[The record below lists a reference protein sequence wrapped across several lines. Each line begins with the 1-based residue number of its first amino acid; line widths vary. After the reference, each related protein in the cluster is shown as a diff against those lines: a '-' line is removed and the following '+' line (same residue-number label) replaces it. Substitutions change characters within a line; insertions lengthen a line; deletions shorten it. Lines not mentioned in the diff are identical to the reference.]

1 MQDDK
6 RISGKFRTTASTKH
20 YMIDWIGTVHM
31 NFKYIC
37 SQKQKSH
44 PSKNIAQP
52 FSKVSKKKAVRKG

>member
-6 RISGKFRTTASTKH
+6 RISSKFRTTASTKH

-52 FSKVSKKKAVRKG
+52 FSR